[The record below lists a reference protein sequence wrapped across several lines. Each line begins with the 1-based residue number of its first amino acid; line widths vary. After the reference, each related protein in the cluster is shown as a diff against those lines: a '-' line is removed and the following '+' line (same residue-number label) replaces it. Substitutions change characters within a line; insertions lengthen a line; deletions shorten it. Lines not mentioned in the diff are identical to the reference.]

1 MYYQLPSGKVVK
13 MSLEEFLE
21 LTDADVQFLMS
32 IDYGDHIIDPF
43 HGSAVEKTSHKEY
56 DFSFLSGDDDIS
68 LDSIASD
75 DTPFDDL
82 IDLSE
87 DTDL

>member
-1 MYYQLPSGKVVK
+1 

-21 LTDADVQFLMS
+21 LTDADIQFLMS

-43 HGSAVEKTSHKEY
+43 HGSAVEKTSNREY
-56 DFSFLSGDDDIS
+56 DFSFLSNDEDVS
-68 LDSIASD
+68 LDSISSD

>member
-1 MYYQLPSGKVVK
+1 
-13 MSLEEFLE
+13 MSLEEYLE

-43 HGSAVEKTSHKEY
+43 HGSAVEKTSYKEY
-56 DFSFLSGDDDIS
+56 DFSFLPNDEDIS

-75 DTPFDDL
+75 DAPFDDI
-82 IDLSE
+82 IDLTE
-87 DTDL
+87 DTE

>member
-1 MYYQLPSGKVVK
+1 MYYQLSNGKVVK
-13 MSLEEFLE
+13 LSLEEFLE

-56 DFSFLSGDDDIS
+56 DFSFLSSDDDIS

>member
-1 MYYQLPSGKVVK
+1 MYYQLTTGKVVK
-13 MSLEEFLE
+13 LSLEEFLE

-43 HGSAVEKTSHKEY
+43 HGSAVENTSLKEY
-56 DFSFLSGDDDIS
+56 DFSFIPSDDEIS

-75 DTPFDDL
+75 DEPFDDI
-82 IDLSE
+82 IDLTE
-87 DTDL
+87 DTEL

>member
-1 MYYQLPSGKVVK
+1 MYYQLPNGKVVK
-13 MSLEEFLE
+13 LSLEEYLE

-43 HGSAVEKTSHKEY
+43 HGSAVEKTSKKKY
-56 DFSFLSGDDDIS
+56 DFSFLPSDDEIS

-75 DTPFDDL
+75 DAPFDDL

>member
-1 MYYQLPSGKVVK
+1 MYYQLTTGKVVK
-13 MSLEEFLE
+13 LSLEEFLE

-43 HGSAVEKTSHKEY
+43 HGSAVENTSRREY
-56 DFSFLSGDDDIS
+56 DFSFIPSDDEIS

-75 DTPFDDL
+75 DEPFDDI
-82 IDLSE
+82 IDLTE
-87 DTDL
+87 DTEL

>member
-1 MYYQLPSGKVVK
+1 
-13 MSLEEFLE
+13 MSLEEYLE

-43 HGSAVEKTSHKEY
+43 HGSAVERTSNKEY
-56 DFSFLSGDDDIS
+56 DFSFLPNDEDIS

-75 DTPFDDL
+75 DAPFDDI
-82 IDLSE
+82 IDLTE
-87 DTDL
+87 DTE

>member
-1 MYYQLPSGKVVK
+1 
-13 MSLEEFLE
+13 MSLEEYLE

-43 HGSAVEKTSHKEY
+43 HGSAVEKTSNREY
-56 DFSFLSGDDDIS
+56 DFSFLPNDEDIS

-75 DTPFDDL
+75 DAPFDDI
-82 IDLSE
+82 IDLTE
-87 DTDL
+87 DTE

>member
-1 MYYQLPSGKVVK
+1 MYYQLPSGKVVRL
-13 MSLEEFLE
+13 SLEEFLE
-21 LTDADVQFLMS
+21 LTDADVQYLMS
-32 IDYGDHIIDPF
+32 MDYGEYVIDPF

-56 DFSFLSGDDDIS
+56 DFSYISSDDEIA

-87 DTDL
+87 ETDL

>member
-1 MYYQLPSGKVVK
+1 MYYQLTTGKVVK
-13 MSLEEFLE
+13 LSLEEFLE

-43 HGSAVEKTSHKEY
+43 HGSAVENTSHKEY
-56 DFSFLSGDDDIS
+56 DFSFIPTDDEVS

-75 DTPFDDL
+75 DEPFDDI
-82 IDLSE
+82 IDLTE
-87 DTDL
+87 DPEL

>member
-1 MYYQLPSGKVVK
+1 
-13 MSLEEFLE
+13 MSLEEYLE

-56 DFSFLSGDDDIS
+56 DFSFLPNDEDIS

-75 DTPFDDL
+75 DAPFDDI
-82 IDLSE
+82 IDLAE
-87 DTDL
+87 DTE

>member
-13 MSLEEFLE
+13 MSLEEYLE

-43 HGSAVEKTSHKEY
+43 HGSAVEKTSKKEY
-56 DFSFLSGDDDIS
+56 DFSFLPSDDEIS

-75 DTPFDDL
+75 DAPFDDL

>member
-1 MYYQLPSGKVVK
+1 

-21 LTDADVQFLMS
+21 LTDADIQFLMS

-43 HGSAVEKTSHKEY
+43 HGSAVEKTSNREY
-56 DFSFLSGDDDIS
+56 DFSFLPNDEDVS
-68 LDSIASD
+68 LDSISSD

>member
-13 MSLEEFLE
+13 MSLEEYLE

-43 HGSAVEKTSHKEY
+43 HGSAVEKTSSREY
-56 DFSFLSGDDDIS
+56 DFSFLPNDEDVS

-75 DTPFDDL
+75 DAPFDDL

-87 DTDL
+87 DTEL

>member
-1 MYYQLPSGKVVK
+1 
-13 MSLEEFLE
+13 MSLEEYLE

-56 DFSFLSGDDDIS
+56 DFSFLPNDEDIS

-75 DTPFDDL
+75 DAPFDDI
-82 IDLSE
+82 IDLTE
-87 DTDL
+87 DTE

>member
-1 MYYQLPSGKVVK
+1 
-13 MSLEEFLE
+13 MSLEEYLE

-43 HGSAVEKTSHKEY
+43 YGSAVEKTSKKEY
-56 DFSFLSGDDDIS
+56 DFSFLPSDDEIS

-75 DTPFDDL
+75 DAPFDDL

>member
-1 MYYQLPSGKVVK
+1 
-13 MSLEEFLE
+13 MSLEEYLE

-43 HGSAVEKTSHKEY
+43 HGSAVERTSHKEY
-56 DFSFLSGDDDIS
+56 DFSFLPNDEDIS

-75 DTPFDDL
+75 DAPFDDI
-82 IDLSE
+82 IDLTE
-87 DTDL
+87 DTEL

>member
-13 MSLEEFLE
+13 MSLEEYLE

-56 DFSFLSGDDDIS
+56 DFSFLPMDEDIS

-75 DTPFDDL
+75 DTPFDDV
-82 IDLSE
+82 IDLTGDPE
-87 DTDL
+87 

>member
-1 MYYQLPSGKVVK
+1 MYYQLPNGKVVK
-13 MSLEEFLE
+13 LSLEEYLE

-43 HGSAVEKTSHKEY
+43 HGSAVERTSNKEY
-56 DFSFLSGDDDIS
+56 DFSFLPNDEDIS

-75 DTPFDDL
+75 DAPFDDI
-82 IDLSE
+82 IDLTE
-87 DTDL
+87 DTEL

>member
-1 MYYQLPSGKVVK
+1 
-13 MSLEEFLE
+13 MSLEEYLE

-43 HGSAVEKTSHKEY
+43 HGSAVERTSNKEY
-56 DFSFLSGDDDIS
+56 DFSFLPNDEDIS

-75 DTPFDDL
+75 DAPFDDI
-82 IDLSE
+82 IDLTE
-87 DTDL
+87 DTEL

>member
-1 MYYQLPSGKVVK
+1 
-13 MSLEEFLE
+13 MSLEEYLE

-56 DFSFLSGDDDIS
+56 DFSFLPNDEDIS

-75 DTPFDDL
+75 DAPFDDI
-82 IDLSE
+82 IDLAE
-87 DTDL
+87 DTEL

>member
-1 MYYQLPSGKVVK
+1 

-21 LTDADVQFLMS
+21 LTDADIQFLMS
-32 IDYGDHIIDPF
+32 IDYGNHIIDPF
-43 HGSAVEKTSHKEY
+43 HGSAVEKTSNREY
-56 DFSFLSGDDDIS
+56 DFSFLPNDEDVS
-68 LDSIASD
+68 LDSISSD